1 MSRYPSIGGIISNV
15 QKHPT
20 RRRRI
25 AVERGSVLWLESE
38 DDGMLWLQVHEECG
52 SDDKIAMLHMPYEVA
67 RAIVLGGAE
76 LIELL
81 EENPEGVV
89 RSPRRPEDGDSS
101 DTPVRHRLIGLS
113 GDGCE

>member
-52 SDDKIAMLHMPYEVA
+52 SDDKVAMLHMDYDTA
-67 RAIVLGGAE
+67 RAIVTGGAE
-76 LIELL
+76 LIEIL

-89 RSPRRPEDGDSS
+89 RRVPSAD
-101 DTPVRHRLIGLS
+101 DTQS
-113 GDGCE
+113 A